1 MGLCASLVSAVF
13 LQDAFVKDW
22 VNYHYGN
29 LGKYQLT
36 SDESLVAITGF
47 NQLVSIELQNEGR
60 LRWSFD
66 LEKLPSEIDDF
77 QIANR
82 GKIIYGYSKN
92 GNQVYSW
99 ESGSGVLI
107 ERFILESAPKKIETF
122 DNMGLLVLGS
132 NGDLQLLR
140 VDGKISS
147 LVYKHAISDFKS
159 FQHDGLGY
167 ILTDDGNLVSINP
180 LGEISIV
187 KEDIVSF
194 SKIKAVGEGILISS
208 DHKLYNIA
216 DLSKPVSSPFKL
228 NNVEVVNTNYF
239 VDYKSSD
246 ITLYRE
252 ENESIEKIWSATIEE
267 SIIALKVEEHA
278 LSTLVIAST
287 ASGQTVFDITDTLA
301 SDDSDLVQKHQ
312 YDFVGGLISFSQEEA
327 GFQSVSSSLEFGEL
341 RVEKYSFSSKNV
353 TTSKIK
359 LEDDFALT
367 PTKAILVDKPKSQN
381 TIAKVHHLIENAYS
395 FNLVQRWVGRVK
407 RHLAELGRFAVS
419 ITNSS
424 GENQILNQ
432 VNEDAYGFGKILI
445 YADST
450 KRSLIALDTSTGG
463 RLWKTEISTKEEVT
477 DILNI
482 NSNIY
487 VLLSKSLIQVSVR
500 EGTVLSTY
508 EYNKNIEKVFKI
520 SIESGI
526 FNDEPDLEPVAIAV
540 KFEKSNS
547 IKIISNID
555 DFQIKPDQFL
565 IQQLESAIEGYKVLD
580 EKLIPTW
587 KFSKDHSSIISVSS
601 KPEPRVTSSIGIAR
615 FDKSVLYKYLNPNF
629 ISIISQDKNTQQLSI
644 DILDGI
650 SGSVLY
656 THVHDNEIVDVN
668 SINLV
673 EDDNWIIYTYFI
685 KSPKLEQRIIVIDLF
700 DTFENAIGD
709 KQASVLNNE
718 YNSTINQISKKSFIF
733 PERIISIKPSQ
744 TKFGITLKSIIALT
758 ETGNLLEIPK
768 FILNSRRIDDKPIKP
783 EDLQDEFRIMP
794 YDPIIYKNTYQ
805 VLNHKLELKL
815 DHENE
820 ILVKPTELESTSVVC
835 FINKYNDFCTLIQPS
850 LSYDLLS
857 STFNKVKLSLT
868 ILVLLIGYLITK
880 PMVMTRKL
888 NSTWIDR
895 E

>member
-487 VLLSKSLIQVSVR
+487 VLLSKSLIQLSVR

-718 YNSTINQISKKSFIF
+718 YNSIINQISKKSFIF

>member
-66 LEKLPSEIDDF
+66 LEKLPTEIDDF

-147 LVYKHAISDFKS
+147 LVYKRAISDFKS

-601 KPEPRVTSSIGIAR
+601 KPEPRVTSSIGITR

-857 STFNKVKLSLT
+857 STFDKVKLSLT